1 MVATTTKK
9 VTKKQQNKKTQKV
22 DDKKPEVKLTEE
34 QVIKA
39 VMINKLLGDPEATKT
54 EDKVEDK
61 PEIKEMDGGKI
72 EEPKTETKKK
82 VVTKKQT
89 TKKATPKKEKKTTPK
104 PKKQIKKAEDTK
116 PEATKEEDKQVGE
129 EQQTDDKK
137 DKRRRFNIYYNGSM
151 IEGACVTGLRPK
163 QAAMK
168 ALSVIINNFFKDKKT
183 KVVDKSVIGKELKF
197 YLEESEGYGKNKK
210 FKRFFYKGQKGYI
223 VTKDTKDEYQKKM
236 KKPVE
241 FIEDDN
247 GVIGIVAKHVTVG
260 GEEKKIIHKY
270 VNTVFMDREA
280 AKEFR
285 ESGKKKEESD

>member
-1 MVATTTKK
+1 MVASTAKK
-9 VTKKQQNKKTQKV
+9 VTKKQQNKKAQKV

-34 QVIKA
+34 QGIKA
-39 VMINKLLGDPEATKT
+39 IMINKLLGDQEATKT
-54 EDKVEDK
+54 EDK
-61 PEIKEMDGGKI
+61 PEIKEMEGGKV

-82 VVTKKQT
+82 VVTKKQA
-89 TKKATPKKEKKTTPK
+89 TKKATFKEVKKKTIPKTKKQTKKE
-104 PKKQIKKAEDTK
+104 EDTK
-116 PEATKEEDKQVGE
+116 PEDVKEEDKQVGE
-129 EQQTDDKK
+129 GQQIEDKK
-137 DKRRRFNIYYNGSM
+137 DKKRKFNIYYNGSM

-183 KVVDKSVIGKELKF
+183 KTVDKSVIGKELKF

-241 FIEDDN
+241 FIEDDD
-247 GVIGIVAKHVTVG
+247 GVIGIVAKHVTIG
-260 GEEKKIIHKY
+260 GGEKKIIHKY

-285 ESGKKKEESD
+285 EAESKKKEESD

>member
-1 MVATTTKK
+1 MVASTAKK
-9 VTKKQQNKKTQKV
+9 VTKKQQNKKAQKV

-39 VMINKLLGDPEATKT
+39 ITNNKLLGDPEAIKT
-54 EDKVEDK
+54 EDK
-61 PEIKEMDGGKI
+61 PEIKEMEGGKV

-89 TKKATPKKEKKTTPK
+89 SKKAMLKEVKKKTIPKTKKQTKKG
-104 PKKQIKKAEDTK
+104 EDTK
-116 PEATKEEDKQVGE
+116 PEDVKEEDKQVGE
-129 EQQTDDKK
+129 GQQTEDKK
-137 DKRRRFNIYYNGSM
+137 DKKRKFNIYYNGSM

-183 KVVDKSVIGKELKF
+183 KTVDKSVIGKELKF

-241 FIEDDN
+241 FIEDDD
-247 GVIGIVAKHVTVG
+247 GVIGIVAKHVTIG

-285 ESGKKKEESD
+285 EPESKKKEESD

>member
-1 MVATTTKK
+1 MVASTAKK
-9 VTKKQQNKKTQKV
+9 VTKKQQNKKAQKV

-34 QVIKA
+34 QVIKPI
-39 VMINKLLGDPEATKT
+39 MINKLLGDPEATKT
-54 EDKVEDK
+54 EDK
-61 PEIKEMDGGKI
+61 PEIKEMEGGKV

-82 VVTKKQT
+82 VVTKKQA
-89 TKKATPKKEKKTTPK
+89 TKKATFKEVKKKTIPK
-104 PKKQIKKAEDTK
+104 TKKQTKKGEDTK
-116 PEATKEEDKQVGE
+116 PEDVKEEDKQVGE
-129 EQQTDDKK
+129 GQQTEDKK
-137 DKRRRFNIYYNGSM
+137 DKKRKFNIYYNGSM

-183 KVVDKSVIGKELKF
+183 KTVDKSVIGKELKF

-241 FIEDDN
+241 FIEDDD
-247 GVIGIVAKHVTVG
+247 GVIGIVAKHVTIG

-285 ESGKKKEESD
+285 EAESKKKEDSD